1 MPRPVIRCAAI
12 LATAA
17 SPNRQQAK
25 KKRGRRVSLPVP
37 HLVASSNIWVSLIVQ
52 ITLDLYVLRSRGR
65 QWSPSS
71 ERLSQGRVST
81 TSFVAEFLCCVS
93 VCLCARFSFSCRSS
107 STVC

>member
-25 KKRGRRVSLPVP
+25 KKMRGRRVSLPVP
-37 HLVASSNIWVSLIVQ
+37 HLVANIWVSLIVQ
-52 ITLDLYVLRSRGR
+52 ITLDLYVLRGRGR
-65 QWSPSS
+65 QWSLSS

-93 VCLCARFSFSCRSS
+93 VCLCARFSFSFRSS